1 MTITQLHTHT
11 LFGWCYYYYY
21 YVAISNTRW
30 LHNNYQDES
39 HYSQMVHHHFT
50 AEEPK
55 KTCGKRENIWKQRGT
70 RRDVQKP
77 TKWKSRNEI
86 PTNTL
91 RFTQTHISASTT
103 CHSAGHCRCR
113 FEWNANWV
121 SARRMSDEF
130 VCTVCVGRT
139 HRQSVYKQMKTVA
152 KKNNSIEVQTQQTNV
167 HPWHH
172 LITHKRIHIY
182 ICIVSICMYMKCDF
196 ALCIVCLLWWKLLIQ
211 LSASIQSLRSVA
223 YLHHWVTVMA
233 LTQCGI
239 HSFAGKRK

>member
-1 MTITQLHTHT
+1 MWAIQKANNRLLIRCKTRKLVFWHARNCRYVTATPWMRWHAIACVRIFFAEKIKSKRFAFSTVTEFQFLATLNKSSSKQAIASRPMTITQLHTHT
-11 LFGWCYYYYY
+11 LFGWYYYYYY

-55 KTCGKRENIWKQRGT
+55 KTCEKRENIWKQRGT

-121 SARRMSDEF
+121 SARRMSDECLVKF

-152 KKNNSIEVQTQQTNV
+152 KK
-167 HPWHH
+167 
-172 LITHKRIHIY
+172 K
-182 ICIVSICMYMKCDF
+182 
-196 ALCIVCLLWWKLLIQ
+196 
-211 LSASIQSLRSVA
+211 
-223 YLHHWVTVMA
+223 
-233 LTQCGI
+233 
-239 HSFAGKRK
+239 